1 MLVGGDSTTTA
12 HADPSRQRVGATAF
26 GVAAFRAMESQSNDR
41 PTGPLI
47 HDAAA
52 EAIFALVS
60 GTAPLRWRL
69 MVWASKVPLLKLT
82 IPLLSRRA
90 GRLRTMVALRTRHI
104 DAAIDTARRATATP
118 LQLVIVGSGLDT
130 RCLRLK
136 LRDAHDAVGFSRIF
150 ELDFEGMHEE
160 KRRQLAL
167 SASLATPPHVASI
180 GVDLS
185 VPGAWQEVS
194 EKLTS
199 EGFLRSR
206 PSVWVLEGLT
216 SYLTPTEL
224 KSTLQS
230 IADLSA
236 PESRLI
242 ATFLSATRP
251 PGCIGEAC
259 KLGMH
264 KFTTDDPIPEVAV
277 FGPATLVTIGELAAF
292 SPEAARLGVSASDA
306 SYTIVTA
313 TKR

>member
-1 MLVGGDSTTTA
+1 MFWNDGALENDADCTTA
-12 HADPSRQRVGATAF
+12 MS
-26 GVAAFRAMESQSNDR
+26 
-41 PTGPLI
+41 
-47 HDAAA
+47 
-52 EAIFALVS
+52 
-60 GTAPLRWRL
+60 
-69 MVWASKVPLLKLT
+69 
-82 IPLLSRRA
+82 
-90 GRLRTMVALRTRHI
+90 
-104 DAAIDTARRATATP
+104 
-118 LQLVIVGSGLDT
+118 
-130 RCLRLK
+130 
-136 LRDAHDAVGFSRIF
+136 AVGI
-150 ELDFEGMHEE
+150 EGPPAH
-160 KRRQLAL
+160 AH
-167 SASLATPPHVASI
+167 SLASI

-185 VPGAWQEVS
+185 VPGAWREAS

-216 SYLTPTEL
+216 SYLTPPEL
-224 KSTLQS
+224 KSTLES
-230 IADLSA
+230 IAALAA

-264 KFTTDDPIPEVAV
+264 KFTTDNPIPEVAV
-277 FGPATLVTIGELAAF
+277 FGPATCVTIGELAAF